1 MTPVAKLLGRRPGA
15 RGSSV
20 PAGQS
25 RRFRPRG
32 SVRSY
37 RPTVNPRLD
46 RALRITAGVLGL
58 VVAVPVTLAV
68 FFLMVL
74 AWVGNETGL
83 WILVPPLAILA
94 AALTIFAVRSL
105 RRALATWISLA
116 ILGALELV
124 VGIFLLAA
132 SRPITGGTIT
142 GAVISL
148 VAAGIAFWA
157 AVRAYA
163 TRNQPVATIAPR
175 KAAPFSITVR
185 KPASATPSGK
195 PPTGQPSS
203 RSKRKK

>member
-1 MTPVAKLLGRRPGA
+1 M
-15 RGSSV
+15 
-20 PAGQS
+20 
-25 RRFRPRG
+25 
-32 SVRSY
+32 
-37 RPTVNPRLD
+37 NPRLD

-94 AALTIFAVRSL
+94 AALTIFAVRAL

-116 ILGALELV
+116 ILGGLELV
-124 VGIFLLAA
+124 IVIFLVTA

-148 VAAGIAFWA
+148 VAAGVAFWA

-163 TRNQPVATIAPR
+163 TRNQPAVVAISPR
-175 KAAPFSITVR
+175 KPALFSITVR
-185 KPASATPSGK
+185 KPASATPGGK
-195 PPTGQPSS
+195 PATGQRSS
-203 RSKRKK
+203 RSKREK